1 MSKRRDKGLK
11 LLADG
16 KVFQV
21 KEGESVVKSEKGD
34 KEYMVVWNRN
44 RWTCECPDFK
54 KGVKCKHIYAS
65 MY

>member
-44 RWTCECPDFK
+44 R
-54 KGVKCKHIYAS
+54 
-65 MY
+65 